1 MVLTVGLPLGG
12 RVAINPGRPLVEMAA
27 GRRGARGGAQKMI
40 ESPPARPHTRA
51 LFWTESEYDADEE
64 RWVGKVKTA
73 EPHELHRPY
82 AAAAP
87 ASQPELQPSDP
98 PASSPFRRTL
108 GAGTHPSGL
117 AVDSRNGFVYWTDRS
132 DGTISRA
139 GIDGQT
145 PPQHLGDGLFGH
157 TTNDGPLGI
166 ALDPLTETVM
176 WSAAGHSKIRRADL
190 DGGAIATVS
199 GGDPESWS
207 GSGPWGLALHL
218 RAGCTGARVPL
229 NVRRDEVLSGP
240 SSGLGMV
247 FWTTWGRVQC
257 CELGSGRVHDVVRGL
272 IDPQGLVLDADGEGG
287 GRLFW
292 TDAKAGVVQCSALD
306 GSRVCDVA
314 TGLDEPYGLALG
326 PTHLFWSDRRR
337 GAIQSCCLRTGA
349 VRDVVTG
356 LAAPEGLAL
365 LNTAVAAPAGGGVV
379 APTAAAATAAAGRPR
394 FERTPAAAPAAVAR
408 RVVGGARR
416 KATAAAAGNPHA
428 AAVERVAKETAERTG
443 AADGKAPSKPPS
455 TLDMLT
461 FSDRQLEQLQKARA
475 GAFAA
480 APPGSRNWSA

>member
-1 MVLTVGLPLGG
+1 M
-12 RVAINPGRPLVEMAA
+12 
-27 GRRGARGGAQKMI
+27 
-40 ESPPARPHTRA
+40 
-51 LFWTESEYDADEE
+51 
-64 RWVGKVKTA
+64 
-73 EPHELHRPY
+73 
-82 AAAAP
+82 
-87 ASQPELQPSDP
+87 
-98 PASSPFRRTL
+98 
-108 GAGTHPSGL
+108 
-117 AVDSRNGFVYWTDRS
+117 YWTDRT

-314 TGLDEPYGLALG
+314 TGLDA
-326 PTHLFWSDRRR
+326 DRP
-337 GAIQSCCLRTGA
+337 
-349 VRDVVTG
+349 D
-356 LAAPEGLAL
+356 
-365 LNTAVAAPAGGGVV
+365 
-379 APTAAAATAAAGRPR
+379 
-394 FERTPAAAPAAVAR
+394 AR
-408 RVVGGARR
+408 
-416 KATAAAAGNPHA
+416 
-428 AAVERVAKETAERTG
+428 
-443 AADGKAPSKPPS
+443 
-455 TLDMLT
+455 
-461 FSDRQLEQLQKARA
+461 
-475 GAFAA
+475 
-480 APPGSRNWSA
+480 

>member
-27 GRRGARGGAQKMI
+27 GRRGAKGGAKMI

-51 LFWTESEYDADEE
+51 VPGRRASTTPTRSAGSAKS
-64 RWVGKVKTA
+64 RPPSRTSCTA
-73 EPHELHRPY
+73 RT
-82 AAAAP
+82 
-87 ASQPELQPSDP
+87 P
-98 PASSPFRRTL
+98 PPLLRRSLNCNPLTPCL
-108 GAGTHPSGL
+108 LPVQAHARRGTHPSGL
-117 AVDSRNGFVYWTDRS
+117 VDSRNGFVYWTDRS
-132 DGTISRA
+132 DSTISRA

-145 PPQHLGDGLFGH
+145 PSQHLGDGLFGH

-356 LAAPEGLAL
+356 LAAPEGLASQHRRRR
-365 LNTAVAAPAGGGVV
+365 AR
-379 APTAAAATAAAGRPR
+379 AAASSPPPPPPTAAAGRPR
-394 FERTPAAAPAAVAR
+394 RGRTPAAAPAAVAR

-416 KATAAAAGNPHA
+416 RRPRRRRAT
-428 AAVERVAKETAERTG
+428 RTPPPSSASPRRRPAP

-461 FSDRQLEQLQKARA
+461 FSDRQLEQLQKARRQ
-475 GAFAA
+475 FA

>member
-1 MVLTVGLPLGG
+1 M
-12 RVAINPGRPLVEMAA
+12 
-27 GRRGARGGAQKMI
+27 
-40 ESPPARPHTRA
+40 
-51 LFWTESEYDADEE
+51 
-64 RWVGKVKTA
+64 
-73 EPHELHRPY
+73 
-82 AAAAP
+82 
-87 ASQPELQPSDP
+87 
-98 PASSPFRRTL
+98 
-108 GAGTHPSGL
+108 
-117 AVDSRNGFVYWTDRS
+117 YWTDRS

-365 LNTAVAAPAGGGVV
+365 LNTAVAAPAAGGVV

-443 AADGKAPSKPPS
+443 ASDGKAPSKPPS